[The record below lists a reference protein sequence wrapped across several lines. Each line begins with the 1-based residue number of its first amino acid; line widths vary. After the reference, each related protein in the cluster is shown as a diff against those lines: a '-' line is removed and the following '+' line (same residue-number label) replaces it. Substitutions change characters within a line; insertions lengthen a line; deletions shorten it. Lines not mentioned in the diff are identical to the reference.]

1 MKARGWRVFATARK
15 AQDIARLR
23 DEIGVESLYRDY
35 AEPQRPSR
43 RALEAYRRNIDL
55 EGSSHREIYRARIA
69 RLEQGGTQTFKLG
82 PEAVAAKLALAAES
96 RRPKSRYYVTI
107 PTYAAVLFRRLL
119 PTRAFDAVMVSN

>member
-1 MKARGWRVFATARK
+1 MRSKLIAATSISKARL
-15 AQDIARLR
+15 IAR
-23 DEIGVESLYRDY
+23 S
-35 AEPQRPSR
+35 
-43 RALEAYRRNIDL
+43 
-55 EGSSHREIYRARIA
+55 YRARIA

-119 PTRAFDAVMVSN
+119 PTRALDVVMASN